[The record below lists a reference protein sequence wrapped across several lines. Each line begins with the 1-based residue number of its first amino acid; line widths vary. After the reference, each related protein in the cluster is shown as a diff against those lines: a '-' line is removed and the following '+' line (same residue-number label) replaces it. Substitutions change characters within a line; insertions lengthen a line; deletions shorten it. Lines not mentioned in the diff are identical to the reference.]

1 MLLNHLRIAFRHLL
15 SNRFF
20 SAINITGLALGMSCT
35 LLIWLWV
42 KDEINYDRF
51 LPGLEKIY
59 AVRINQVETAGISTS
74 TYTTGPLADALKKEV
89 PEIAYAVKVQ
99 NPEDRLIRANGKTTK
114 ESGFYATKDFFGV
127 FPFTPAYGNPATA
140 LANLNQVVL
149 TRRTAEKFFGTADV
163 LGEQLQFNNDQYY
176 TVGAVVENLPA
187 NATLRFDWM
196 INYDVQEADWK
207 KHWGNTFCMTYVRL
221 SPRVSQAKAEANTK
235 EIYPRNTDWE
245 HARNV
250 VPVLQPMRD
259 VHLYSKYENGR
270 ATGGRI
276 EYVYIFSAIAGFI
289 LLIACINFMN
299 LATARSATRA
309 REVGV
314 RKVVGALRSTLVGQ
328 FLTES
333 VLTSLL
339 AVGVALL
346 LTSLALP
353 AFNAAF
359 DKQLVLDLS
368 EPVLWLSIVV
378 LVAVTGLVSGSY
390 PALFL
395 SALQPIRI
403 LKGVLR
409 FGAGAS
415 RFRRVLVVFQ
425 FVLSIF
431 LIIGMLVVARQMHY
445 IQTKN
450 LGLDRENIV
459 YVPIEGELDEPKR
472 METFRQELLRRPSIA
487 SATVT
492 MSLPQNIQ
500 SSSSD
505 LNWPGRDPKKD
516 NNASAMAIGYDFV
529 KTMGIKLVDGRD
541 FSKDRVTDTS
551 AYLINESAARMMGM
565 KDPVGREI
573 TFWHGKGPI
582 VGVMKDFH
590 LQSLHQPITPLV
602 LTLQPG
608 NTSYLLVR
616 TQAGETPRA
625 LADLELLTKQFNPNY
640 PFGYHFADEEY
651 DRMYRSEQQVSLLIN
666 YFGVLAIVISCLGL
680 FGLAAFTAQ
689 QRTKEIGIR
698 KVLGA
703 SVVSIVSLL
712 SKDFLKLVLI
722 ALVLAVPV
730 AGWALHKWLDSFQ
743 YSIRLDWW
751 IYAVAGALAAGI
763 ALLTI
768 SFQSLKAALANP
780 VRSLRSE

>member
-1 MLLNHLRIAFRHLL
+1 MLLNHLKIAFRQLL
-15 SNRFF
+15 KNRFF
-20 SAINITGLALGMSCT
+20 SAINIAGLALGMSCT

-42 KDEINYDRF
+42 QDQISHDRF
-51 LPGLEKIY
+51 LPGLEEIY
-59 AVRINQVETAGISTS
+59 AVRVNYVDSVNTETS
-74 TYTTGPLADALKKEV
+74 TYTNGPLADVLEKDV
-89 PEIAYAVKVQ
+89 PEIAYVAKVRFS
-99 NPEDRLIRANGKTTK
+99 PDILIQADGKTTK
-114 ESGFYATKDFFGV
+114 ENGFYATRDFFRV
-127 FPFTPAYGNPATA
+127 FPYAAAYGNPATA
-140 LANLNQVVL
+140 LADINKIVL
-149 TRRTAEKFFGTADV
+149 SRRTAEKFFGTADA
-163 LGEQLQFNNDQYY
+163 LGKQVQFNNDKYY
-176 TVGAVVENLPA
+176 TVGAVVENVPA
-187 NATLRFDWM
+187 HATLRFDWM
-196 INYDVQEADWK
+196 INYDVQEADWM

-221 SPRVSQAKAEANTK
+221 APRVSQARAEANMK
-235 EIYPRNTDWE
+235 GIYPRNTDWE
-245 HARNV
+245 HAEKV
-250 VPVLQPMRD
+250 LPVLQPMRD
-259 VHLYSKYENGR
+259 VHLYSEYENGR
-270 ATGGRI
+270 AVGGRI
-276 EYVYIFSAIAGFI
+276 EYVRTFAVVALFI
-289 LLIACINFMN
+289 LLIACVNFMN
-299 LATARSATRA
+299 LSTARAATRA

-314 RKVVGALRSTLVGQ
+314 RKVVGAYRSSLVGQ

-346 LTSLALP
+346 LTSLVLP
-353 AFNAAF
+353 VFNAVF

-403 LKGVLR
+403 LKGTLR

-415 RFRRVLVVFQ
+415 QFRRVLVVFQ
-425 FVLSIF
+425 FVLSTF

-450 LGLDRENIV
+450 LGLERENIV
-459 YVPIEGELDEPKR
+459 YVPIEGELNEPQK

-505 LNWPGRDPKKD
+505 LDWPGRDPNKE
-516 NNASAMAIGYDFV
+516 NNVSAMAIGYDFV

-541 FSKDRVTDTS
+541 FSKDRVTDSS
-551 AYLINESAARMMGM
+551 AYLINESAAKLMGM

-602 LTLQPG
+602 LVLRPG
-608 NTSYLLVR
+608 NTSFLLVR

-625 LADLELLTKQFNPNY
+625 LADLEGLTKQFNPNY

-703 SVVSIVSLL
+703 SAGSIVSLL

-730 AGWALHKWLDSFQ
+730 AGWALGKWLDSFE
-743 YSIRLDWW
+743 YSTRLDWW
-751 IYAVAGALAAGI
+751 IYGLAGGLAAGI

-780 VRSLRSE
+780 VKSLRSE